1 MHFEWD
7 DKKNAANIRKHGID
21 FADAE
26 ELFSGE
32 RPFLVAAD
40 LESGSEEERWR
51 GIGMIQG
58 RVVVAVFTET
68 QSNAIRFIS
77 IRKANQEERRAYE
90 EAVKDEL
97 GQG

>member
-1 MHFEWD
+1 
-7 DKKNAANIRKHGID
+7 
-21 FADAE
+21 
-26 ELFSGE
+26 
-32 RPFLVAAD
+32 
-40 LESGSEEERWR
+40 
-51 GIGMIQG
+51 MIQG

>member
-7 DKKNAANIRKHGID
+7 EKKNSANLRKHGID
-21 FADAE
+21 FADGE

-32 RPFLVAAD
+32 RLVLVAAD

-68 QSNAIRFIS
+68 PSFIS